1 MPRQKGVSRGEHV
14 SKKDTKPETR
24 LALLAMTF
32 RIIRAKWLGL
42 GNEQALEKSR
52 FLLRGFRQCP
62 RQNRFMGDFLKP
74 GPCIEH
80 SDARMPNIPK
90 AHLFFYLL
98 RFFPRVFGG
107 GKVVHPQEK
116 VGFSFKPR
124 PNWNGRIGSR
134 DPFPS

>member
-1 MPRQKGVSRGEHV
+1 M
-14 SKKDTKPETR
+14 
-24 LALLAMTF
+24 
-32 RIIRAKWLGL
+32 
-42 GNEQALEKSR
+42 
-52 FLLRGFRQCP
+52 P

-90 AHLFFYLL
+90 AHLFFFTYYD
-98 RFFPRVFGG
+98 FFPVYLGVERLLTP
-107 GKVVHPQEK
+107 KKK